1 METPRRLDLF
11 KKYIFTPPKESDEID
26 IEEEDDDDD
35 NGLYYKKK
43 LPPSVSEDKNITQLI
58 QNNEADI
65 VISSECL
72 IAIVELVHD
81 ISLDLYIPIKVVE
94 KDNRKTLIFDR
105 PLPREEMTA
114 REKNKL
120 VYDVVFKS
128 LCLDW
133 PNRHDIS
140 LVPEGNIDKQN
151 DQEENLQYNMWTFGD
166 MNILIRHQVDGELIE
181 NVTKKPGSKD
191 RRVYLTSKL
200 DYQIHQGREEITTAA
215 ERSTNWLRSYVG
227 GHATVLEGRIDVVNN
242 RLVRVD
248 RKEMVDIMGG
258 QWRPMLE
265 SELLRYTFSKLHKML
280 LTPGNYLLQHK
291 KDDRNFLIFQAAEK
305 ASDLDLS
312 LKKIN
317 PTLIKSEKSYIPA
330 WSAIENQ
337 IPWTFSPK

>member
-35 NGLYYKKK
+35 DNDLYYKKK

-58 QNNEADI
+58 QNNDADI

-81 ISLDLYIPIKVVE
+81 ISLDLYIPIKVVA
-94 KDNRKTLIFDR
+94 KDNKKILIFDR

-114 REKNKL
+114 REKNNL

-151 DQEENLQYNMWTFGD
+151 DQEENLQYNMWKFGD
-166 MNILIRHQVDGELIE
+166 MNILIRHQIDGELIE
-181 NVTKKPGSKD
+181 NVS
-191 RRVYLTSKL
+191 L
-200 DYQIHQGREEITTAA
+200 
-215 ERSTNWLRSYVG
+215 
-227 GHATVLEGRIDVVNN
+227 
-242 RLVRVD
+242 
-248 RKEMVDIMGG
+248 
-258 QWRPMLE
+258 
-265 SELLRYTFSKLHKML
+265 LHKKKSF
-280 LTPGNYLLQHK
+280 YL
-291 KDDRNFLIFQAAEK
+291 I
-305 ASDLDLS
+305 
-312 LKKIN
+312 
-317 PTLIKSEKSYIPA
+317 
-330 WSAIENQ
+330 
-337 IPWTFSPK
+337 